1 MDRQSNRH
9 NSLIANYNDKEIL
22 KSRVIETCKFLDTDF
37 TADIGRIR
45 ANVNYI
51 FNTNYSVED
60 ISYII
65 GELYEI
71 EFFHNQLIE

>member
-37 TADIGRIR
+37 TADIGKIR
-45 ANVNYI
+45 VNVNYI